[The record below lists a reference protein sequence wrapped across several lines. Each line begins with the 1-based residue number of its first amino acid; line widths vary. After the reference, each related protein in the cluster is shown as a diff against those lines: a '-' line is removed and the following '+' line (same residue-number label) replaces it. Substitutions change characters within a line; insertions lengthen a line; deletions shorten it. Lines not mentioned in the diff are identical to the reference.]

1 MAIKHSNLAPR
12 HKYQE
17 YLKYVLLILVF
28 ISFQLFS
35 LAQNPNP
42 NPSTTLDAII
52 LNEMSTRHFPG
63 ASTIIVKNGEIVWVE
78 SYGYADIVN
87 SLTVEDTTVFF

>member
-1 MAIKHSNLAPR
+1 M
-12 HKYQE
+12 
-17 YLKYVLLILVF
+17 KYVLLILVF

-35 LAQNPNP
+35 LAQNP

-63 ASTIIVKNGEIVWVE
+63 ASTIIVKNGEKSMGRILW
-78 SYGYADIVN
+78 IC
-87 SLTVEDTTVFF
+87 